1 MQEKELLDKYNINK
15 YWKPSVA
22 ADILL
27 FTLDQKDEINELKV
41 LLIKRGGLP
50 FKDSWALPGG
60 FLEKDETY

>member
-60 FLEKDETY
+60 F